1 VNLYT
6 NRPSDDYDLAG
17 FAVGAVRRSQLL
29 PKFSEIKEGDVLIGL
44 PSTGLH
50 SNGFSLVRKIIEREG
65 LEFKGPCPWDTNS
78 STKSPSLA
86 HALLTPT
93 ALYVKPLL
101 PVLQRGLVKALSHIT
116 GGGFIEN
123 LPRALPPDG
132 SLGCVVD
139 VSLWEL
145 PGVFRWLMKSGGG
158 VDAMEMCRVW
168 NCGIGM
174 VLVVGEENV
183 ESLVSLVN
191 GAVKIGWVKAGRGV
205 EIRGLGTWSQ

>member
-1 VNLYT
+1 MHL
-6 NRPSDDYDLAG
+6 DDYDLAG
-17 FAVGAVRRSQLL
+17 FAVGAVRRRQLL

-65 LEFKGPCPWDTNS
+65 LEFKGPCPWETDS
-78 STKSPSLA
+78 GPKPPSLA
-86 HALLTPT
+86 HSLLTPT

-101 PVLQRGLVKALSHIT
+101 PVLQRGLVKSLSHIT

-158 VDAMEMCRVW
+158 VDGMEMCRVW

-183 ESLVSLVN
+183 DGVLSLVD
-191 GAVKIGWVKAGRGV
+191 GAVKIGWVKEGRGV
-205 EIRGLGTWSQ
+205 EIRGLETWSQ

>member
-1 VNLYT
+1 
-6 NRPSDDYDLAG
+6 
-17 FAVGAVRRSQLL
+17 
-29 PKFSEIKEGDVLIGL
+29 LIGL

-65 LEFKGPCPWDTNS
+65 LEFNGPCPWDTNS
-78 STKSPSLA
+78 STKPPSLA

-158 VDAMEMCRVW
+158 VDGMEMCRVW

-183 ESLVSLVN
+183 DNLVSLVN
-191 GAVKIGWVKAGRGV
+191 GAVKIGLVKAGRGV